1 MESYN
6 TDCDNANKD
15 YIKKYNSLISM
26 VNGYDQFNDNNSL
39 NQLTDL
45 TGKIKKIINKTLI
58 SEPDF
63 VKLKKEQN
71 NIMNEYEKLEKI
83 KTGDPFSK
91 EALVFSKDLETKN
104 DSSNLY
110 NNLEKKFNINIED
123 KPQRKNIKL
132 SKMPLDQKLSCDGS
146 INQYYKM
153 PNICININTKESKYK
168 SKVAV
173 TKKKSKVAKT
183 KVTKKKSKVAKTK
196 VTKNK
201 SKVAKTKV
209 TKNKTRIRT
218 KSRVSRTRTKS
229 KVSKTKIKNKNVKKL
244 KCNLNNKINNHKLF

>member
-123 KPQRKNIKL
+123 KPQRKNIRL

-168 SKVAV
+168 SKVA
-173 TKKKSKVAKT
+173 
-183 KVTKKKSKVAKTK
+183 VTKKKSKVAKTK

-244 KCNLNNKINNHKLF
+244 KCNLNNKINNNKIF

>member
-6 TDCDNANKD
+6 ADCKNANKD

-39 NQLTDL
+39 TELTDL

-58 SEPDF
+58 SENDF

-71 NIMNEYEKLEKI
+71 DIMTEYEKIEKI
-83 KTGDPFSK
+83 KTGDPFSTD
-91 EALVFSKDLETKN
+91 ALEFSKEFHPKN
-104 DSSNLY
+104 DTSNLY
-110 NNLEKKFNINIED
+110 NKIEKKFNINIED
-123 KPQRKNIKL
+123 KPQHKNIKL

-153 PNICININTKESKYK
+153 PDICININTKESKFK
-168 SKVAV
+168 N
-173 TKKKSKVAKT
+173 KT
-183 KVTKKKSKVAKTK
+183 KVKTK
-196 VTKNK
+196 VKTK
-201 SKVAKTKV
+201 SKFKNKTKV
-209 TKNKTRIRT
+209 K
-218 KSRVSRTRTKS
+218 TKS
-229 KVSKTKIKNKNVKKL
+229 KFKKRTKVKTNSKFKKKTKKTNTQIKVKKEKL

>member
-123 KPQRKNIKL
+123 KPQRKNIRL

-168 SKVAV
+168 SKVA
-173 TKKKSKVAKT
+173 
-183 KVTKKKSKVAKTK
+183 VTKKKSKVAKTK